1 MRNKFISARVNT
13 AFYQSTIKTTR
24 RYEKVFVGIDFSKR
38 KMDVSIVE
46 KDFPE
51 RTIAYKQFIN
61 NAEGAKKCANGSNI
75 RQIQARNL
83 KEKCCSVVNTQ
94 ALIV

>member
-1 MRNKFISARVNT
+1 MKKF
-13 AFYQSTIKTTR
+13 
-24 RYEKVFVGIDFSKR
+24 FVGIDFSKR

-61 NAEGAKKCANGSNI
+61 NAQGKRSDTLGYE
-75 RQIQARNL
+75 
-83 KEKCCSVVNTQ
+83 
-94 ALIV
+94 